1 MSQFVC
7 FQMAEYNDD
16 VTLENESS
24 EGENMSDTD
33 VDFIDDTEYNE
44 SVENY
49 YMFENFLESMM
60 MQLEIL
66 LLDLIFHKSQAI
78 IVLMMRSVMK

>member
-66 LLDLIFHKSQAI
+66 LLDLIFHKSQAT

>member
-7 FQMAEYNDD
+7 FEMAEYNDD